1 MNNVLTIR
9 RRLGLSQ
16 ADFGAAIGVSQ
27 GNVSHYEQMRQEVPP
42 HVARQIIDTAAKRGL
57 QLTFDDIYG
66 DETVS
71 TLQRSDVPGG
81 MTARSKP
88 RPLRRCTQGANTT
101 QQTGEAES
109 TAELAAIDAAGRD
122 DGLRTGADA
131 A

>member
-42 HVARQIIDTAAKRGL
+42 HVARQIIEAAAKRGL
-57 QLTFDDIYG
+57 SLTFDDIYG
-66 DETVS
+66 DEPAS
-71 TLQRSDVPGG
+71 TPQRSDAPEG

-88 RPLRRCTQGANTT
+88 RPLHRYTQGANTVQPT
-101 QQTGEAES
+101 AAAES
-109 TAELAAIDAAGRD
+109 TAELAVIDAAARD
-122 DGLRTGADA
+122 DGLRR
-131 A
+131 